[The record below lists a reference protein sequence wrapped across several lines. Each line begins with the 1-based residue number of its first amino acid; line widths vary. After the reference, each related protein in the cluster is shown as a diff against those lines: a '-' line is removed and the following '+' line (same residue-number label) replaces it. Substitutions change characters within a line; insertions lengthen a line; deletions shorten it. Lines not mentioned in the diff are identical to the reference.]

1 VAIADLHIA
10 PATAADSG
18 DEDIIMTI
26 GTAMPSVFDAGLP
39 TLSYDVTESPHDVY
53 PRIRAAQ
60 ALAPI
65 AIGPLGPEVLSYNL
79 ARAILRDPRFVIPPG
94 IHLTAHGVTLG
105 ELWDRVVRSILCME
119 GAEHRRLRGFVSR
132 AFTPRATGR
141 MDETI
146 HAVINELAD
155 AVVAEG
161 NCEFVE
167 AIARPYPIP
176 VICALLGAPRQD
188 WQLFSKWAEDIFKIV
203 SFDCNLAEE
212 EPTVLKAWDAFDVY
226 IDGMIADR
234 RKTLTDDLLSELIR
248 AEDRGDRLDAGEVRM
263 LAFSI
268 LLAGTDTTRTQLAAS
283 MQVLCEHPE
292 QWALLRDKPELGMK
306 AVEETMR
313 HSPSMCSTLRS
324 VTDDVTVG
332 DYAFP
337 AGTFI
342 IVNTYAANR
351 DPAIYDDPTRFDI
364 TRNDPPAILTF
375 GGGAHYCL
383 GANLARR
390 ELSEALKILAHRLPN
405 LRCIENPP
413 WRPLLGM
420 SGPTSLHIEFE
431 TS

>member
-1 VAIADLHIA
+1 
-10 PATAADSG
+10 
-18 DEDIIMTI
+18 MTV
-26 GTAMPSVFDAGLP
+26 GTAKPSVFDADLP
-39 TLSYDVTESPHDVY
+39 VLTYAITDTPQEIY
-53 PRIRAAQ
+53 PQFRAAQ
-60 ALAPI
+60 QVAPI
-65 AIGPLGPEVLSYNL
+65 AMGPVGPEVLSYEL
-79 ARAILRDPRFVIPPG
+79 ARTVLGDPRFGIPAG
-94 IHLTAHGVTLG
+94 IHLTAHGVTSG

-119 GAEHRRLRGFVSR
+119 GTEHRRLRSLVSK
-132 AFTPRATGR
+132 AFTPRATAR
-141 MDETI
+141 MDVTI
-146 HAVINELAD
+146 HAVINELTD
-155 AVVAEG
+155 TVVAEG
-161 NCEFVE
+161 SCEFVE

-188 WQLFSKWAEDIFKIV
+188 WQLLSKWAEDIFKIV
-203 SFDCNLAEE
+203 SFDCNLVEE
-212 EPTVLKAWDAFDVY
+212 EPKVLKAWDAFDEYV
-226 IDGMIADR
+226 DGMIDDR

-248 AEDRGDRLDAGEVRM
+248 AEDRGDRLDASEVRM

-292 QWALLRDKPELGMK
+292 QWALLRDRPELGMN

-324 VTDDVTVG
+324 VNDDVTIV
-332 DYAFP
+332 DYTFP

-351 DPAIYDDPTRFDI
+351 DPSIYENPTRFDI

-405 LRCIENPP
+405 PRCVETPP
-413 WRPLLGM
+413 WKPLLGM
-420 SGPTSLHIEFE
+420 SGPTSLFLAFDTAAVDE
-431 TS
+431 S